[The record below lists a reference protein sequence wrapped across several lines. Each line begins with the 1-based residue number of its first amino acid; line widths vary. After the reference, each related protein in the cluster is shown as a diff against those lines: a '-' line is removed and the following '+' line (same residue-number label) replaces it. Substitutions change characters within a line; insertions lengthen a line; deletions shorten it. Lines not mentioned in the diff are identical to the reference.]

1 MLYSGIRRWCLDGQ
15 ANCQELSGLQL
26 FPFVLVRFRL
36 NFFLQNLFYGLFG
49 NNKIEPALQELT
61 EMFLDWQWDEY
72 LSKDAPQ
79 EYMDELS
86 GIQDGALSIGVADVG
101 KMCSR
106 LVPCILQKM
115 FDQN

>member
-1 MLYSGIRRWCLDGQ
+1 MQGYDAGVLMGKQTAKNYQ
-15 ANCQELSGLQL
+15 VYNCFLIDCKKFLII
-26 FPFVLVRFRL
+26 LV
-36 NFFLQNLFYGLFG
+36 QNLFYGLFG

-61 EMFLDWQWDEY
+61 EQFLDWQWDEY

-86 GIQDGALSIGVADVG
+86 GVQDGGLSIGVADVG

-106 LVPCILQKM
+106 
-115 FDQN
+115 